1 MPHHHLNIALAQLN
15 FLVGDIAGNTN
26 KIIAAIHEAKTQH
39 QADLVVFP
47 ELALSGY
54 PPEDLLYRPDLHER
68 IKQALPHI
76 LAASTGM
83 SVILGLPWLESGQ
96 YYNQAIVITSGE
108 ITHRY
113 NKQKLPNYSVF
124 DEVRYFTPGNTTCV
138 ADIKG
143 AKVGV
148 VICEDLWF
156 PEPAAAAKAL
166 GADLIISINASPFA
180 CGKEAKRIA
189 VISERI
195 RETGLPIVY
204 VNMVGAQDQL
214 VFDGGSM
221 ILDNKSKELLYI
233 NNFKESIESIDFK
246 LKYGFLHT
254 LTARSLHP
262 PSDLCLTYQALV
274 LGVRDYLQKNHF
286 SRAIIGLSGGIDSA
300 LTLAIA
306 VDAIGKD
313 NIDTVMMPSRYT
325 ADLSLKE
332 AEAQAKLLGVSY
344 QVLSIEPIYQAFLG
358 TLSPV
363 FADTQPDIT
372 EENLQARC
380 RGTLLMAISNK
391 KRALVLSTGNKS
403 EMAVGYST
411 LYGDMVG
418 GFCVLKD
425 VFKTQVYD
433 LANCRNQQS
442 PAIPQAVID
451 RPPSAEL
458 AENQRDQD
466 SLPPY
471 PMLDAIL
478 EKYIERDESIE
489 SIVQAGFDR
498 ALVLKVVTM
507 VDRNEYKRRQAPPG
521 VRISERAF
529 GKDRRYPI
537 TSGFSTG
544 FFLQ

>member
-1 MPHHHLNIALAQLN
+1 MSDRLKIVMAQLN
-15 FLVGDIAGNTN
+15 FLVGDIGGNAQT
-26 KIIAAIHEAKTQH
+26 IIAAIREAKEKH
-39 QADLVVFP
+39 HADLIIFP

-68 IKQALPHI
+68 IKNVLPSI
-76 LAASTGM
+76 LASSLGIN
-83 SVILGLPWLESGQ
+83 VILGLPWKEANQ
-96 YYNQAIVITSGE
+96 YYNQAVVISSGK
-108 ITHRY
+108 IAYRY

-124 DEVRYFTPGNTTCV
+124 DEKRYFTPGDSPCV
-138 ADIKG
+138 VDIHG
-143 AKVGV
+143 VKVGIA
-148 VICEDLWF
+148 ICEDLWF
-156 PEPAAAAKAL
+156 PEPIAALKQA
-166 GADLIISINASPFA
+166 GAELIVSINASPFA
-180 CGKEAKRIA
+180 KGKINKRVEVIA
-189 VISERI
+189 QRAI
-195 RETGLPIVY
+195 ETRVPIIY

-221 ILDNKSKELLYI
+221 ILDDKGNVLLYI
-233 NNFKESIESIDFK
+233 NNFNKKLEMSEFK
-246 LKYGFLHT
+246 LKKRIFCIAGDHPFSKT
-254 LTARSLHP
+254 SDVSLI
-262 PSDLCLTYQALV
+262 YQALV

-286 SRAIIGLSGGIDSA
+286 SRALIGLSGGIDSA

-306 VDAIGKD
+306 VDALGK
-313 NIDTVMMPSRYT
+313 NNVEAIMMPSRYT
-325 ADLSLKE
+325 TTLSLKE
-332 AEAQAKLLGVSY
+332 AEAQAKLLGVQY
-344 QVLSIEPIYQAFLG
+344 QVLPIEPIYQVFLK
-358 TLSPV
+358 TLSPM
-363 FADTQPDIT
+363 FTNKPIDTT

-391 KRALVLSTGNKS
+391 TRALVLATSNKS

-425 VFKTQVYD
+425 VFKTLVYQ
-433 LANCRNQQS
+433 LARWRNEQS

-458 AENQRDQD
+458 AENQKDED

-498 ALVLKVVTM
+498 ELVLKISKM
-507 VDRNEYKRRQAPPG
+507 VDRNEYKRQQSAPG
-521 VRISERAF
+521 VRITEHAF

-537 TSGFSTG
+537 TSGF
-544 FFLQ
+544 